1 MAPLLTPL
9 PTAPSTPPQ
18 QPEHEHE
25 HHGHGHDQTHPG
37 ISCPPNYNPFHPDS
51 TVAVIGAGISGVCAA
66 AHLLQQG
73 LRVTVFERSSIA
85 GGVWH
90 YDPRTAPDPPY
101 PNYSPSKGDHFYDY
115 GYYQGGSHAVGSGA
129 KRTGYATPPPEG
141 GRAGEKR
148 GKGGQSSNGD
158 RGREDEVSED
168 WDVATET
175 PFSDGEVHFSPPG
188 PCYAGLKNN
197 VPTHLMASSLGTWP
211 EDTEEF
217 INQRHIEEYVQTLA
231 KNHGVDA
238 ATQFHTRVD
247 DVKKTP
253 DGKKWQVR
261 SVSLEKGA
269 EGDDKQQQQQPRLTE
284 KTTLFDL
291 VVVASGHYNMPRIP
305 PTPGLDTWKAHYPDR
320 IIHSKQYRSPEP
332 YRGKHVLVIG
342 AGVSAMDICRELDG
356 VADHITQSVRGGNF
370 DLPASL
376 LPESVVRVGAIA
388 EFTLPQN
395 LPTTHGSSS
404 SNPLPPNA
412 PIPGHVLLREPQ
424 DTISIPPVDHIILA
438 TGYITSYP
446 FLPHLHSDTSTAHT
460 AAGTHLLVTADGEM
474 AHNLHRDIF
483 YIPDPTL
490 AFIGVPYYVATFS
503 LFDFQAQA
511 LARVFA
517 GKARLP
523 GHAQM
528 RAEYDKRVE
537 EKGLGR
543 GFHSLH
549 APGLEVAYVQELVD
563 WVNADGAP
571 RGEPL
576 MQAHGEEWKK
586 GYDELKARTT
596 SLFKSGR
603 GGGIDSAHSG
613 DVKS

>member
-1 MAPLLTPL
+1 MTSLSTSL

-18 QPEHEHE
+18 QHDREH
-25 HHGHGHDQTHPG
+25 GQNTP
-37 ISCPPNYNPFHPDS
+37 NPFHSNS

-90 YDPRTAPDPPY
+90 YDLRTAPDPPY
-101 PNYSPSKGDHFYDY
+101 PNSVPSKGDHFYDY
-115 GYYQGGSHAVGSGA
+115 GYYRGSSHDVVSGVKGSG
-129 KRTGYATPPPEG
+129 YVTPPPEG
-141 GRAGEKR
+141 VRAGEKEGER
-148 GKGGQSSNGD
+148 GQGGGGD
-158 RGREDEVSED
+158 VGHEEEVDEV
-168 WDVATET
+168 WDAAAET

-197 VPTHLMASSLGTWP
+197 VPTHLMTSALETWP
-211 EDTEEF
+211 EGTEAF
-217 INQRHIEEYVQTLA
+217 INQRYIEEYVQKLA
-231 KNHGVDA
+231 KNHGVDE

-247 DVKKTP
+247 DVRKTP
-253 DGKKWQVR
+253 DGRKWQIR
-261 SVSLEKGA
+261 SVSLEKRA
-269 EGDDKQQQQQPRLTE
+269 EGDNEQQQQQQQQRQPRLIERTA
-284 KTTLFDL
+284 LFDL

-305 PTPGLDTWKAHYPDR
+305 PTPGLDTWKKLYPDR
-320 IIHSKQYRSPEP
+320 IIHSKQYRSPDS
-332 YRGKHVLVIG
+332 YRGKNVLVIG
-342 AGVSAMDICRELDG
+342 ASVSAMDICRELDG
-356 VADHITQSVRGGNF
+356 VAAHVTQSVRGGKF

-388 EFTLPQN
+388 EFTHPQDLPR
-395 LPTTHGSSS
+395 THS

-412 PIPGHVLLREPQ
+412 PIPGHVRLLDELQ
-424 DTISIPPVDHIILA
+424 DTSSSSSSNIPPIHHVILA

-446 FLPHLHSDTSTAHT
+446 FLPHLHSDTSPAHT
-460 AAGTHLLVTADGEM
+460 AAGTHLVVTAEGEM

-523 GHAQM
+523 DHAQM
-528 RAEYDKRVE
+528 RAEYDRRVE

-549 APGLEVAYVQELVD
+549 APGLEVAYVQALVD
-563 WVNADGAP
+563 WVNADGAAA
-571 RGEPL
+571 GEPL
-576 MQAHGEEWKK
+576 MRAHGEEWKR
-586 GYDELKARTT
+586 GYEELKAKMTGF
-596 SLFKSGR
+596 LKSGR
-603 GGGIDSAHSG
+603 GGGVDSG

>member
-1 MAPLLTPL
+1 MDSLLTSL

-18 QPEHEHE
+18 QHDHEH
-25 HHGHGHDQTHPG
+25 GQK
-37 ISCPPNYNPFHPDS
+37 PPNSFHPNS

-73 LRVTVFERSSIA
+73 LHVTVFERSSIA

-101 PNYSPSKGDHFYDY
+101 PNSVPSKGDHFYDY
-115 GYYQGGSHAVGSGA
+115 GYYRGGEPGSGS
-129 KRTGYATPPPEG
+129 GYG
-141 GRAGEKR
+141 DD
-148 GKGGQSSNGD
+148 D
-158 RGREDEVSED
+158 RGHEEEVDEA
-168 WDVATET
+168 WDIATET
-175 PFSDGEVHFSPPG
+175 PFFDGEVHFSPPG

-197 VPTHLMASSLGTWP
+197 VPTHLMASSLETWP
-211 EDTEEF
+211 EDTEAF
-217 INQRHIEEYVQTLA
+217 INQRYIEEYVQKLA
-231 KNHGVDA
+231 KNHGVDE

-247 DVKKTP
+247 DVRKTP
-253 DGKKWQVR
+253 DGRKWQIR

-269 EGDDKQQQQQPRLTE
+269 EGGNKQQQQQQQQRQPRLTE
-284 KTTLFDL
+284 QTALFDL

-320 IIHSKQYRSPEP
+320 ITHSKQYRSPEP

-342 AGVSAMDICRELDG
+342 ASVSAMDICRELDG
-356 VADHITQSVRGGNF
+356 VAAHITQSVRGGKF

-388 EFTLPQN
+388 EFTLPQD
-395 LPTTHGSSS
+395 LSTTHS
-404 SNPLPPNA
+404 SNPLPPKA
-412 PIPGHVLLREPQ
+412 PIPGHVRLLDQPQ
-424 DTISIPPVDHIILA
+424 DTSSSSSSSNNIPPIHHVILA

-446 FLPHLHSDTSTAHT
+446 FLHHLHSDTSPAHT
-460 AAGTHLLVTADGEM
+460 AAGTHLVVTAEGEM

-490 AFIGVPYYVATFS
+490 TFIGVPYYVATFS

-523 GHAQM
+523 DHAQM

-543 GFHSLH
+543 GFHSLQ

-563 WVNADGAP
+563 WVNADGAAA
-571 RGEPL
+571 GEPL
-576 MQAHGEEWKK
+576 MRAHGEEWKR
-586 GYDELKARTT
+586 GYEELKAKMTGF
-596 SLFKSGR
+596 LKSGR
-603 GGGIDSAHSG
+603 GGGVDSG